1 MSLTELRFPAA
12 SGTHRAEFSEDAELS
27 SLVSITQK
35 RKLFTVAKFS
45 VQHERMNSCIPES
58 LSFPQTES
66 RVERTDAWDE
76 QKRLHRKTKRNAV
89 KDFAFPDKLE
99 GSLGSSDL
107 RGGLKKKKRG
117 NDR

>member
-1 MSLTELRFPAA
+1 MH
-12 SGTHRAEFSEDAELS
+12 G
-27 SLVSITQK
+27 
-35 RKLFTVAKFS
+35 
-45 VQHERMNSCIPES
+45 MNK
-58 LSFPQTES
+58 
-66 RVERTDAWDE
+66 
-76 QKRLHRKTKRNAV
+76 KRLHRKTKRNAV

>member
-45 VQHERMNSCIPES
+45 VQYERMNSCIPES

-76 QKRLHRKTKRNAV
+76 QKA
-89 KDFAFPDKLE
+89 AAP
-99 GSLGSSDL
+99 
-107 RGGLKKKKRG
+107 
-117 NDR
+117 